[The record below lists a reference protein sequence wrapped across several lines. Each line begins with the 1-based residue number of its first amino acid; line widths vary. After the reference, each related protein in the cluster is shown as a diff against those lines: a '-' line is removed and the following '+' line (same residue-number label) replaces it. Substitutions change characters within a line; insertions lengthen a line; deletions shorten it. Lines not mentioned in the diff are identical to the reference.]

1 MLSLPPQD
9 LLHWGAALAINGL
22 LIAVAQRLPLLT
34 PAGWIHAGLLGTLL
48 WGSLGPPGWLA
59 VVAYLALG
67 SLVTK
72 LGFRRKRDL
81 GLAEAR
87 GGRRGPENVWGS
99 ALVGAVLALLT
110 TQTPPAWTPG
120 LLVGF
125 AASFAAKLADSF
137 GSEIGKRWGRHT
149 VLITSLRPVPPGT
162 EGAVSLEG
170 TAASLLGSVLM
181 TLVMLGLGL
190 IAGWPT
196 AALVASVGLLAT
208 LIESLIGASLQH
220 RWPWLTNEVVN
231 GVQTLLAA
239 LLAMALLPVLPA
251 ATG

>member
-9 LLHWGAALAINGL
+9 PLHWGAALAINAV
-22 LIAVAQRLPLLT
+22 LIACAQRLPLLT
-34 PAGWIHAGLLGTLL
+34 PAGWVHAGLLGTLL
-48 WGSLGPPGWLA
+48 WGSLGPAGWLA
-59 VVAYLALG
+59 VATYLALG

-72 LGFRRKRDL
+72 LGFRRKREL

-110 TQTPPAWTPG
+110 THTPSGWTPV

-125 AASFAAKLADSF
+125 AASFAAKLGDSF

-162 EGAVSLEG
+162 EGAISLEG
-170 TAASLLGSVLM
+170 TAASLLGCALM
-181 TLVMLGLGL
+181 TLVMLRLGL
-190 IAGWPT
+190 IGGWST
-196 AALVASVGLLAT
+196 AALVASVGLIAT
-208 LIESLIGASLQH
+208 LLESVVGASLQH
-220 RWPWLTNEVVN
+220 RWRWLSNELVN
-231 GVQTLLAA
+231 GLQTLLAA
-239 LLAMALLPVLPA
+239 LMAMGLLRWLPVAL
-251 ATG
+251 G